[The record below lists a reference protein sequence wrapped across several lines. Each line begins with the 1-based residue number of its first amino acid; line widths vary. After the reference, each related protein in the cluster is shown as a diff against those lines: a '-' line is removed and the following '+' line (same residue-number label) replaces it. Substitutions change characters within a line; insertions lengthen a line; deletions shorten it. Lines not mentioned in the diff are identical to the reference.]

1 MSGKLLLDTNAILGL
16 LKGQP
21 SITALLESAET
32 DVLYA
37 SVITRMELLSFPGIT
52 PEEEKHIR
60 DFLDDEVSI
69 IPLNTEIEDTAI
81 RLRRATRH
89 KIPDAVVA
97 ASAIAAK
104 AVLVTCDREL
114 AETVFPGLVTRCPD
128 SPV

>member
-1 MSGKLLLDTNAILGL
+1 MSGKLLLDTNVILGL
-16 LKGQP
+16 FKGQP
-21 SITALLESAET
+21 SITALLEAAET

-69 IPLNTEIEDTAI
+69 IPLNTEVEDSAI
-81 RLRRATRH
+81 RLRRATRR

-97 ASAIAAK
+97 ASAIASK
-104 AVLVTCDREL
+104 AILVTCDREL

-128 SPV
+128 SPA